1 MIRTRVGYSGGT
13 KKDPTYRDLGD
24 HTETIE
30 IDFDPQRITYE
41 DLLDIYWD
49 SHSPTSRAWPRQ
61 YASFVFF
68 HDEEQKKV
76 AVASRDRLQESLSK
90 KILTGIVEAK
100 RFYRAEDYHQK
111 HRLRSMPGLLE
122 ELSALYP
129 DAKDFTDSTA
139 VTRVNGY
146 LGGYGTRRQ
155 LEEEVPGLGLSQ
167 DAQRALL
174 KLRR

>member
-30 IDFDPQRITYE
+30 IDFDPQRITFE

-49 SHSPTSRAWPRQ
+49 SHSPTSRAWSLQ

-90 KILTGIVEAK
+90 KIRTGIVEAK

-111 HRLRSMPGLLE
+111 HRLRNMPGLLE

-155 LEEEVPGLGLSQ
+155 LEEEVPKLGLSQ
-167 DAQRALL
+167 DAQRVLL

>member
-30 IDFDPQRITYE
+30 IDFDPARIAYE

-49 SHSPTSRAWPRQ
+49 SHSPTSRAWSRQ
-61 YASFVFF
+61 YASCVFF
-68 HDEEQKKV
+68 HDDEQRKL
-76 AVASRDRLQESLSK
+76 AEASRGLLRKSLSK
-90 KILTGIVEAK
+90 KIYTQIVAAT

-111 HRLRSMPGLLE
+111 HRLRNTPALLE
-122 ELSALYP
+122 DLAAFYP
-129 DAKDFTDSTA
+129 DAKSFTDSTA

-146 LGGYGTRRQ
+146 LGGYGTREQ
-155 LEEEVPGLGLSQ
+155 LEEEVPELGLSQ
-167 DAQRALL
+167 DAQRSLL
-174 KLRR
+174 KQRR

>member
-1 MIRTRVGYSGGT
+1 MIRTRVGYSGG
-13 KKDPTYRDLGD
+13 KKERPTYRDMGD

-30 IDFDPQRITYE
+30 IDFDPEHISYE
-41 DLLDIYWD
+41 DLLDVYWD
-49 SHSPTSRAWPRQ
+49 SHSPTSRAWSRQ

-68 HDEEQKKV
+68 HGDEQRKV
-76 AVASRDRLQESLSK
+76 AEASRDLLQKSLSK
-90 KILTGIVEAK
+90 KIRTEIVEAK

-111 HRLRSMPGLLE
+111 HRLRNMPGLLE

-167 DAQRALL
+167 DAQGALL